1 MGYTTLSQWDFQNSH
16 VTDIPMNTGTAISS
30 KSAIIGVGPR
40 VFATAATEEV
50 RLVGAVASITHG
62 QAKQIQQLMEIG
74 SELPITITGRTRGSV
89 SIASM
94 MFNGPS
100 LLKALTQFSA
110 IDDSDYANTGKSVKA
125 IFDEI
130 QATEDAAGYDDFFI
144 NLASRIFDIPIGIL
158 IMLRTNMG
166 SNYGAAYLEN
176 GLIAS
181 HNWSFTAGGNILSEG
196 VSITYE
202 RVVPVNVTGLPSN
215 V

>member
-1 MGYTTLSQWDFQNSH
+1 
-16 VTDIPMNTGTAISS
+16 
-30 KSAIIGVGPR
+30 
-40 VFATAATEEV
+40 
-50 RLVGAVASITHG
+50 
-62 QAKQIQQLMEIG
+62 MEIG
-74 SELPITITGRTRGSV
+74 SELPITITGRTRGSL

-100 LLKALTQFSA
+100 LLKALTAYNA
-110 IDDSDYANTGKSVKA
+110 IDPTIAAQFNA
-125 IFDEI
+125 IQES
-130 QATEDAAGYDDFFI
+130 TDAAGYGDFFI
-144 NLASRIFDIPIGIL
+144 NLASRVFDIPIGFL

-202 RVVPVNVTGLPSN
+202 RVVPVNVSGLPQMT
-215 V
+215 